1 MFMKLI
7 IFGTAKILFLSIV
20 VHYFFRKSFER
31 RKCAQNNGL

>member
-7 IFGTAKILFLSIV
+7 IFGTAKIVILLIV

-31 RKCAQNNGL
+31 RKCAQNSEL